1 MNEYWQ
7 IAAGSEPEKRDYSKW
22 FLKYGMAFVGR
33 DFEQMK
39 KISVGDIVILKQGTG
54 AILAAGTV
62 VERNGKHGDCGD
74 KAWLRDFDG
83 WDLPAYCYVDWKKPS
98 EPVRT
103 SGLTRSTIQRSHQPE
118 PRAVAD
124 EILNTGK
131 TVKPEPEPSETRE
144 IEDAELLKFLVKE
157 GLRPS
162 AADEL
167 THTVAK
173 VRLLADYYYHHCQW
187 QDVPVLEHETRT
199 FLVVPLLLALGWAQ
213 QQLKIELKCNGK
225 GRVDIACF
233 SENYAHDN
241 HDKCVA
247 IIETKGFSFGLDYA
261 QAQAEAYSE
270 IFPNCQTL
278 ITTNGYCYKI
288 YRKATDSFLEE
299 PSAYLNLLK
308 PRDKYPLDP
317 ENVEGAFEA
326 IKWLLPN
333 TYIKA

>member
-1 MNEYWQ
+1 MSNYWQ
-7 IAAGSEPEKRDYSKW
+7 IAAGADERDYSKW
-22 FLKYGMAFVGR
+22 FLEYGLAFVGR
-33 DFEQMK
+33 DFERMK
-39 KISVGDIVILKQGTG
+39 QVSVGDIVILKQGTG

-103 SGLTRSTIQRSHQPE
+103 SGLALGTIQRAHQLE
-118 PRAVAD
+118 PQRIAD
-124 EILNTGK
+124 EMLNTGK
-131 TVKPEPEPSETRE
+131 IVKPEPEPLETRE

-167 THTVAK
+167 THTIAK

-187 QDVPVLEHETRT
+187 KDVREHETRT

-213 QQLKIELKCNGK
+213 QQLKIELK
-225 GRVDIACF
+225 RVDIACF
-233 SENYAHDN
+233 SKNYVRDN
-241 HDKCVA
+241 DDKCIA
-247 IIETKGFSFGLDYA
+247 IIETKGFSYGLEYA
-261 QAQAEAYSE
+261 QDQAKTYSKD
-270 IFPNCQTL
+270 FPNCQVV

-288 YRKATDSFLEE
+288 YRKATDSFPKE

-308 PRDKYPLDP
+308 LRDKYPVDP
-317 ENVEGAFEA
+317 ENIDGALEA